1 MKCARLQ
8 DAHLGVCPLRSRLRC
23 LSSHAKR
30 ETGDLSI
37 ETLAACLSRLGAAVG
52 DRASVDRASISAHAE
67 LRVRLR
73 RSKRYYR
80 RDKVLVCLG
89 YGPLLTR
96 GAASNLDEDERR
108 RDRCNV
114 VVRDTNLHHAFRQQA
129 NLLEVC
135 LWRHSH
141 RPDFVR
147 DALQRASL
155 AKNLL
160 WRSLAVR

>member
-8 DAHLGVCPLRSRLRC
+8 DAHSASVRCEADCVVSAATRNARRAIYRSRRWQPAC
-23 LSSHAKR
+23 LDWEPLSEIGRA
-30 ETGDLSI
+30 SI
-37 ETLAACLSRLGAAVG
+37 ER
-52 DRASVDRASISAHAE
+52 SISAHAE